1 VGEDAAGPLVVK
13 IGGGLLHRGGIAG
26 LRRACEEVTELSRV
40 RPVLVVPGGGPF
52 ADAVRRADTDDELG
66 DALAHRLA
74 LAAMDQLG
82 IILARLL
89 PAAAPTAALRAPG
102 GLGLLLAAPAFT
114 GRPDVPESWD
124 VTSDSLAVLA
134 AGAIGAPEVIL
145 LKPVAGV
152 LARWPS
158 SEPPVAELSATGL
171 RALQQAGGARAV
183 DAYLPTA
190 IERTGVPVR
199 VRAPGPDAAPGTLIT
214 PG

>member
-1 VGEDAAGPLVVK
+1 MREPAAGPLVVK
-13 IGGGLLHRGGIAG
+13 IGGGLLYCGGIAG
-26 LRRACEEVTELSRV
+26 LRRACEDVTELSRA

-52 ADAVRRADTDDELG
+52 ADAVRRADTNGELG

-74 LAAMDQLG
+74 LAAMDQIG

-89 PAAAPTAALRAPG
+89 PAAAPTAALSAPG

-114 GRPDVPESWD
+114 GRPGVPESWD

-134 AGAIGAPEVIL
+134 AGAIAAPEAIL
-145 LKPVAGV
+145 LKAVPGV
-152 LARWPS
+152 LPRWPS
-158 SEPPVAELSATGL
+158 SAPPFPKLSAPRL
-171 RALQQAGGARAV
+171 RELQQAGGARAV

-190 IERTGVPVR
+190 IERTGVSVR
-199 VRAPGPDAAPGTLIT
+199 VRAPGRDAGPGTLIT